1 MSPGPV
7 VTPVELMPGELA
19 QVRFTADG
27 LVAAIAQDRASGRVL
42 MLGWM
47 NEATLRET
55 LETGRMVYWSRSRQE
70 RWAKGDTSGNRQW
83 VREAFYDCDGD
94 VLLFLVEQEGEG
106 ACHTGSFSCF
116 YRRFGGDGA
125 IVGRPIR
132 LSGRTLRVVGVLPE
146 GFQHVGSTYR
156 SYGHGEPVDVWTVL
170 VVPREE
176 KPQHR
181 FSHYYNVVARM
192 RRAAATHVR
201 LGSTP
206 TI

>member
-7 VTPVELMPGELA
+7 VTPIELSPGELA

-27 LVAAIAQDRASGRVL
+27 LVAAIAQDRAGGQVL

-55 LETGRMVYWSRSRQE
+55 LETGRMVYWSRSRQQ

-116 YRRFGGDGA
+116 YRRFGGHGPGA
-125 IVGRPIR
+125 
-132 LSGRTLRVVGVLPE
+132 T
-146 GFQHVGSTYR
+146 T
-156 SYGHGEPVDVWTVL
+156 
-170 VVPREE
+170 
-176 KPQHR
+176 
-181 FSHYYNVVARM
+181 
-192 RRAAATHVR
+192 ATHE
-201 LGSTP
+201 GHEPGFTDDQQ
-206 TI
+206 